1 MEGGTIARLGSRL
14 TFQNEERK
22 TMRKKLLF
30 SLITLGISFMVL
42 TGCTNSAKKTTTE
55 SSASTKIL
63 KDPYSDEQFLLGTYV
78 RIRVYDEGKEAAL
91 KPAFDRIKEL
101 GDKIT
106 INQKGSE
113 IDEVNEQAGI
123 KPVKVSDDVYTL
135 VKRAYEYSQD
145 SQGGFDMA
153 IGAITQL
160 WRIGFDDARKPSQE
174 EIDQALKLVDYHK
187 IELNDQEKTVYLKE
201 KGMIIDLGAIAKG
214 YITDEVVKVLKKQG
228 VTTAIVDLGGNV
240 YVLGHSPRGENQDW
254 TVGIQDPNMARGSVL
269 GSIKER
275 NKTLV
280 TSGIYERYLEVDGKK
295 YHHLFDPKTGYPFDN
310 DIASVTII
318 TDKSI
323 DGDGLSTAVFSMGVK
338 KGLEYVESELNNGT
352 EAIFVTKDDKVYVTD
367 PIKDTFKLSEDSHY
381 TMGDRSELK

>member
-42 TGCTNSAKKTTTE
+42 TGCSNSANKTTTE
-55 SSASTKIL
+55 SSAATKIL

-78 RIRVYDEGKEAAL
+78 RIRVYDEGRESAL
-91 KPAFDRIKEL
+91 KPAFDRVKEL

-187 IELNDQEKTVYLKE
+187 IELNDKEKTVYLKE

>member
-1 MEGGTIARLGSRL
+1 MEGGTIAKLGSRL

-22 TMRKKLLF
+22 KMRKKLLF

-42 TGCTNSAKKTTTE
+42 TGCSNSANKTTTE
-55 SSASTKIL
+55 SSAATKIL

-78 RIRVYDEGKEAAL
+78 RIRVYDEGKESAL
-91 KPAFDRIKEL
+91 KPAFDRVKEL

-187 IELNDQEKTVYLKE
+187 IELNDKEKTVYLKE

>member
-1 MEGGTIARLGSRL
+1 MIARLGSRL

-30 SLITLGISFMVL
+30 SLITLSISFMVL
-42 TGCTNSAKKTTTE
+42 TGCTNSTKNTTTE

-78 RIRVYDEGKEAAL
+78 RIRVYDEGKESAL
-91 KPAFDRIKEL
+91 KPAFDRVKEL

-187 IELNDQEKTVYLKE
+187 IELNDKEKTVYLKE

-240 YVLGHSPRGENQDW
+240 YVLGYSPRGENQDW

>member
-30 SLITLGISFMVL
+30 SLITLSISFMVL
-42 TGCTNSAKKTTTE
+42 TGCTNSTKNTTTE

-78 RIRVYDEGKEAAL
+78 RIRVYDEGKESAL
-91 KPAFDRIKEL
+91 KPAFDRVKEL

-113 IDEVNEQAGI
+113 IDEVNEQDGI

-187 IELNDQEKTVYLKE
+187 IELNDKEKTVYLKE

-240 YVLGHSPRGENQDW
+240 YVLGYSPRGENQDW

-381 TMGDRSELK
+381 AMGDRSELK

>member
-14 TFQNEERK
+14 TLQNEERK

-91 KPAFDRIKEL
+91 KPAFDRVKEL

>member
-91 KPAFDRIKEL
+91 KPAFDRVKEL

-214 YITDEVVKVLKKQG
+214 YITDEVVKVLKKQD

>member
-30 SLITLGISFMVL
+30 SLITLSISFMML
-42 TGCTNSAKKTTTE
+42 TGCTNSTKNTTTE

-78 RIRVYDEGKEAAL
+78 RIRVYDEGKESAL
-91 KPAFDRIKEL
+91 KPAFDRVKEL

-187 IELNDQEKTVYLKE
+187 IELNDKEKTVYLKE

-323 DGDGLSTAVFSMGVK
+323 DGDGLSTAVLSMGVK